1 MSEEYRPSYLFDLF
15 DQMYSELAGVDVE
28 TFSDV
33 MDNRCTFWEGMFII
47 MALSSER
54 EDKIEKAKQIFNSK
68 LK

>member
-1 MSEEYRPSYLFDLF
+1 MSEESRPLYLFDLF
-15 DQMYSELAGVDVE
+15 DQMYSQLLEVDIE

-33 MDNRCTFWEGMFII
+33 MDNRCTFWEGMFILG
-47 MALSSER
+47 ALNSER